1 MLFTSITAF
10 LKVIKSS
17 FYCYRRLPLTVW
29 YLMSI
34 CMADNMVKVNF
45 LALIPLVLQAAS
57 VAGSNLRAAG
67 IQEVRL

>member
-1 MLFTSITAF
+1 
-10 LKVIKSS
+10 
-17 FYCYRRLPLTVW
+17 
-29 YLMSI
+29 
-34 CMADNMVKVNF
+34 MADNMVKVNF